1 MPTHATPTPP
11 PTRHRHLIPWQHWN
25 ARRRHT
31 GPMKPVLVDAYAAHT
46 ATGIPPGTIRV
57 WLHRG
62 KLTRHGHDR
71 QGRALVDLH
80 ELQARVTAN
89 AA

>member
-1 MPTHATPTPP
+1 MQEP
-11 PTRHRHLIPWQHWN
+11 LI
-25 ARRRHT
+25 
-31 GPMKPVLVDAYAAHT
+31 VDVYAAQA
-46 ATGIPPGTIRV
+46 ATGIRAGTLRV

-71 QGRALVDLH
+71 HGRVLVDLH
-80 ELQARVTAN
+80 ELRSLLTIN

>member
-1 MPTHATPTPP
+1 MRP
-11 PTRHRHLIPWQHWN
+11 L
-25 ARRRHT
+25 
-31 GPMKPVLVDAYAAHT
+31 LVDLYAAQA
-46 ATGIPPGTIRV
+46 ATGIRPGTLRV

-71 QGRALVDLH
+71 QGRTLVDLN
-80 ELQARVTAN
+80 ELQSPATVN